1 MATTLKPIALG
12 IDPKADK
19 ALYSV
24 INSIQELNKSEARPA
39 EKDKKATPARKA
51 RGKDVVMSL
60 LKAVCHYASDDTLAA
75 LQSDSEAV
83 LKGKDGEKPLAFI
96 SSVADAKVAAQTA
109 AAPDDIEEAAGMLKA
124 IYAKYP
130 DLEAIWK
137 K

>member
-12 IDPKADK
+12 IDPKSDK

-24 INSIQELNKSEARPA
+24 INSIQELNKSEAKPA

-75 LQSDSEAV
+75 LEKDSKAA
-83 LKGKDGEKPLAFI
+83 LTGKDGEKPLSFI
-96 SSVADAKVAAQTA
+96 ASVADAKVAAQTD
-109 AAPDDIEEAAGMLKA
+109 AAPDTKEEAAMQLEA

-130 DLEAIWK
+130 DLKA
-137 K
+137 